1 MQNAR
6 RDFIKK
12 SALTVGATAVG
23 ATALAANNDSASN
36 EASSGGVV
44 VGKSSKKEITY
55 KKTKEWEMYYKSAH

>member
-1 MQNAR
+1 MQNGR

-23 ATALAANNDSASN
+23 ATALAANSDAST
-36 EASSGGVV
+36 EANTGGVV

-55 KKTKEWEMYYKSAH
+55 KKTKEWELYYKGAH

>member
-1 MQNAR
+1 MQSGR

-23 ATALAANNDSASN
+23 ATALAANTKDAST

-55 KKTKEWEMYYKSAH
+55 KKTKEWEEYYKCAH